1 MTAPRAPRAPLTDR
15 ERHVLEA
22 VIETY
27 VQTAEP
33 AGSRTI
39 AQRYQ
44 LGLSPATIRNTMSDL
59 EEKGYLYHPH
69 TSAGRIPTDL
79 AYRVYVDSLMRPP
92 VVAPAQ
98 AQRIR
103 GELEGQR
110 DAIEAIL
117 SRAAQV
123 LGVLTNELGVAV
135 SPTIEEAVLDRLD
148 LLQVSTE
155 RLLLVLSL
163 RSGAVR
169 TIFVEVPTELAADAV
184 QKVTV
189 VLNERLAGLT
199 LKEIR
204 TTLADRLRDAGTSEP
219 GSSELLN
226 IFVQEADELF
236 DVPVTHAP
244 PGSGGVHL
252 GSTQGLTGQPEFSTR
267 QQLQGLLE
275 VTERRDLLRDAITA
289 RGGAGLTIT
298 IGQEHADARLSS
310 FTLVTSTYRFGPLTG
325 VIGVMGPTRM
335 AYDKIAALV
344 NHTSQLVGE
353 LLE

>member
-1 MTAPRAPRAPLTDR
+1 MTAPLTDR

-39 AQRYQ
+39 AQRHQ

-59 EEKGYLYHPH
+59 EAKGYLYHPH

-79 AYRVYVDSLMRPP
+79 AYRVYVDFLMRPP
-92 VVAPAQ
+92 VVAAAEAQ
-98 AQRIR
+98 HLR
-103 GELEGQR
+103 GELLGQR
-110 DAIEAIL
+110 AAVETIL
-117 SRAAQV
+117 ARAAQV
-123 LGVLTNELGVAV
+123 LGVLTNELGVAMT
-135 SPTIEEAVLDRLD
+135 PTIDEAVLDRLD
-148 LLQVSTE
+148 LVQVSME
-155 RLLLVLSL
+155 RLLLVLAL
-163 RSGAVR
+163 RSGVVR
-169 TIFVEVPTELAADAV
+169 TIFVEVSVQLAAETV
-184 QKVTV
+184 QKVAV

-204 TTLADRLRDAGTSEP
+204 ASLGERLRDASPAEP

-226 IFVQEADELF
+226 IFVQEADGLF
-236 DVPVTHAP
+236 DVPIAP
-244 PGSGGVHL
+244 SGPVHL
-252 GSTQGLTGQPEFSTR
+252 GSTQPLTGQPEFSTR
-267 QQLQGLLE
+267 AQLQGLLE
-275 VTERRDLLRDAITA
+275 VTERRDLLRDALTA
-289 RGGAGLTIT
+289 RGGEGLTIT
-298 IGQEHADARLSS
+298 IGQEHADARLAT

-344 NHTSQLVGE
+344 NHTSRLVGE

>member
-1 MTAPRAPRAPLTDR
+1 MTAPLSDR
-15 ERHVLEA
+15 ERQVLEA

-39 AQRYQ
+39 AKRHQ
-44 LGLSPATIRNTMSDL
+44 LGLSPASIRNTMSDL

-79 AYRVYVDSLMRPP
+79 AYRVYVDFLMRPP
-92 VVAPAQ
+92 AVAPAQ
-98 AQRIR
+98 AEHIR
-103 GELEGQR
+103 GELQGQR
-110 DAIEAIL
+110 AAVEAIL

-135 SPTIEEAVLDRLD
+135 SPTIDEAVLERLD

-155 RLLLVLSL
+155 RLLLVLAL

-169 TIFVEVPTELAADAV
+169 TIFVEVPTDLAPDAV
-184 QKVTV
+184 QRVTV

-204 TTLADRLRDAGTSEP
+204 STLADRLRDASPSEA

-226 IFVQEADELF
+226 IFIQEAEDLF
-236 DVPVTHAP
+236 DMPTSPAPV
-244 PGSGGVHL
+244 VL
-252 GSTQGLTGQPEFSTR
+252 GSTQPLAGQPEFSTR
-267 QQLQGLLE
+267 AQLQGLLE
-275 VTERRDLLRDAITA
+275 VTERRDLLRDALTA
-289 RGGAGLTIT
+289 RGGEGLTIT
-298 IGQEHADARLSS
+298 IGQEHADARLST

-344 NHTSQLVGE
+344 NHTSRLVGE

>member
-1 MTAPRAPRAPLTDR
+1 MTTPLTDR
-15 ERHVLEA
+15 ERQVLEA

-39 AQRYQ
+39 AKRHQ

-79 AYRVYVDSLMRPP
+79 AYRVYVDFLMRPP
-92 VVAPAQ
+92 LVAPAQ
-98 AQRIR
+98 AQRLR

-110 DAIEAIL
+110 AAVETIL

-135 SPTIEEAVLDRLD
+135 APTIDEAVLDRLD
-148 LLQVSTE
+148 LLQVSSD
-155 RLLLVLSL
+155 RVLLVLAL

-169 TIFVEVPTELAADAV
+169 TIFVEVPAELAAEAV

-204 TTLADRLRDAGTSEP
+204 ATLADRLRDASPSEP

-226 IFVQEADELF
+226 IFVQEADGLF
-236 DVPVTHAP
+236 EVPVGQA
-244 PGSGGVHL
+244 GGLGGPVHL
-252 GSTQGLTGQPEFSTR
+252 GSTQPLAGQPEFATR
-267 QQLQGLLE
+267 AQLQGLLE
-275 VTERRDLLRDAITA
+275 VTERRDLLRDALTA
-289 RGGAGLTIT
+289 RGGEGLTIT
-298 IGQEHADARLSS
+298 IGQEHADARLST
-310 FTLVTSTYRFGPLTG
+310 FTLVTSTYRCGPLTG

-344 NHTSQLVGE
+344 NHTSRLVGE

>member
-1 MTAPRAPRAPLTDR
+1 MTAPRPNRAPLTDR
-15 ERHVLEA
+15 ERQVLEA
-22 VIETY
+22 VVETY

-39 AQRYQ
+39 AKRHP

-79 AYRVYVDSLMRPP
+79 AYRVYVDFLMRPP
-92 VVAPAQ
+92 AVAAAHAQ
-98 AQRIR
+98 HLR

-110 DAIEAIL
+110 AAIESIL

-135 SPTIEEAVLDRLD
+135 SPTLEEAVLERLD
-148 LLQVSTE
+148 LLQVSSE
-155 RLLLVLSL
+155 KLLLVLAL

-169 TIFVEVPTELAADAV
+169 TIFVEVPAQLAADAV
-184 QKVTV
+184 QKVTI

-204 TTLADRLRDAGTSEP
+204 AGVADRLRDASPSEP

-226 IFVQEADELF
+226 IFVQEAEELF
-236 DVPVTHAP
+236 DVPAAQTGP
-244 PGSGGVHL
+244 VHL
-252 GSTQGLTGQPEFSTR
+252 GSTQPLAGQPEFATR
-267 QQLQGLLE
+267 AQLQGLLE
-275 VTERRDLLRDAITA
+275 VTERRDLLRDALAA
-289 RGGAGLTIT
+289 RGGEGLTIT
-298 IGQEHADARLSS
+298 IGQEHADARLSP
-310 FTLVTSTYRFGPLTG
+310 FTLVTSTYNFGPLTG

-344 NHTSQLVGE
+344 NHTSRLVGE

>member
-1 MTAPRAPRAPLTDR
+1 VTAPLTDR
-15 ERHVLEA
+15 ERQVLEA

-39 AQRYQ
+39 AKRHQ

-79 AYRVYVDSLMRPP
+79 AYRVYVDYLMRPP
-92 VVAPAQ
+92 AIAAAQ
-98 AQRIR
+98 AQHLR

-110 DAIEAIL
+110 AAIEAIL

-135 SPTIEEAVLDRLD
+135 TPTLEEAVLERLD

-155 RLLLVLSL
+155 RLLLVLAL
-163 RSGAVR
+163 RSGTVR
-169 TIFVEVPTELAADAV
+169 TIFVEVPAELAPDAV

-204 TTLADRLRDAGTSEP
+204 STLADRLRDASPSEP

-226 IFVQEADELF
+226 IFVQEADGLF
-236 DVPVTHAP
+236 DVPMTQTGP
-244 PGSGGVHL
+244 VHL
-252 GSTQGLTGQPEFSTR
+252 GSTQPLTGQPEFSTR
-267 QQLQGLLE
+267 AQLQGLLE
-275 VTERRDLLRDAITA
+275 VTERRDLLRDALAA
-289 RGGAGLTIT
+289 RGGEGLTIT
-298 IGQEHADARLSS
+298 IGQEHADARLSP

-344 NHTSQLVGE
+344 NHTSRLVGE

>member
-1 MTAPRAPRAPLTDR
+1 
-15 ERHVLEA
+15 LEA

-39 AQRYQ
+39 ATRHQ
-44 LGLSPATIRNTMSDL
+44 LGLSPASIRNTMSDL

-79 AYRVYVDSLMRPP
+79 AYRVYVDFLMRPP
-92 VVAPAQ
+92 TVAPAQ
-98 AQRIR
+98 AEHIR
-103 GELEGQR
+103 GELQGQR
-110 DAIEAIL
+110 AAVEAIL

-135 SPTIEEAVLDRLD
+135 SPTIDEAVLERLD
-148 LLQVSTE
+148 LLLVSTE
-155 RLLLVLSL
+155 RLLLVLAL

-169 TIFVEVPTELAADAV
+169 TIFVEVPAELAADAV

-204 TTLADRLRDAGTSEP
+204 ATLADRLRDAGPPEA

-226 IFVQEADELF
+226 IFVQEAEELF
-236 DVPVTHAP
+236 DVPVAQ
-244 PGSGGVHL
+244 SGPVHL
-252 GSTQGLTGQPEFSTR
+252 GSTQPLAGQPEFATR
-267 QQLQGLLE
+267 AQLQGLLD
-275 VTERRDLLRDAITA
+275 VTERRDLLRDALTA
-289 RGGAGLTIT
+289 RGGEGLTIT
-298 IGQEHADARLSS
+298 IGQEHADARLST
-310 FTLVTSTYRFGPLTG
+310 FTLVTSTYRFGPLSG

-335 AYDKIAALV
+335 PYDKIAALV
-344 NHTSQLVGE
+344 NHTSRLVGE